1 MGGIVM
7 DQLVTT
13 VRNQQWLAMVSEQK
27 KSGLTIKAW
36 CSENGISEN
45 CFYYRQQK
53 LRKRIGSALPTF
65 VEIKPPAE
73 KTETQ
78 HLENMNSVATIQIGS
93 VMVRLSNQ
101 ASGELIR
108 NIMEALYAE

>member
-1 MGGIVM
+1 M

-13 VRNQQWLAMVSEQK
+13 IRDQQWIAMIKEQK
-27 KSGLTIKAW
+27 SSGLSISAW
-36 CSENGISEN
+36 CRQKGISEN

-53 LRKRIGSALPTF
+53 RRKRIGSALPTF

-73 KTETQ
+73 KTETR

-93 VMVRLSNQ
+93 VMIGLSNQ

-108 NIMEALYAE
+108 NIVEAMYAE

>member
-13 VRNQQWLAMVSEQK
+13 IRDQQWLAMVSQQK

-73 KTETQ
+73 ITEER
-78 HLENMNSVATIQIGS
+78 HLENMNSVATIRIGDA
-93 VMVRLSNQ
+93 MIGLSNQ
-101 ASGELIR
+101 ASGELIH
-108 NIMEALYAE
+108 NIVEALYAE